1 MSYTKVCIHY
11 VWATKNRVPVLTH
24 HFRNLL
30 FAHIKQNAEQ
40 KKIQIDIINGHLD
53 HIHCLIWLQPSQSID
68 EIAKLIKGESA
79 HWFNNRSGIKNIKLQ
94 WQETYFAVSISES
107 MVPNV
112 RAYIENQETHH
123 QKRSFTEEYEMFIQ
137 KYDFKGL

>member
-1 MSYTKVCIHY
+1 MD
-11 VWATKNRVPVLTH
+11 R
-24 HFRNLL
+24 
-30 FAHIKQNAEQ
+30 

-79 HWFNNRSGIKNIKLQ
+79 HWFNNRSGVKNMKLQ